1 MSNATPTPKPKRAPS
16 TSKVAAST
24 TSRSKK
30 PATKNKNTKVGLT
43 IDISFRIVATFIASA
58 LGVIGAGSI
67 IGLDVWMSAALGGL
81 LAVAKVV
88 EKLALAFL
96 EDGKIDRKE
105 VNMIFS
111 QVVRLKEAGEDEA
124 KPKK

>member
-1 MSNATPTPKPKRAPS
+1 MPR
-16 TSKVAAST
+16 VAKT
-24 TSRSKK
+24 TKK
-30 PATKNKNTKVGLT
+30 PINKNSKVGLT
-43 IDISFRIVATFIASA
+43 LDISYRIVATFIASA

-111 QVVRLKEAGEDEA
+111 QVVRLKEAGENEA
-124 KPKK
+124 QPKK

>member
-1 MSNATPTPKPKRAPS
+1 LS
-16 TSKVAAST
+16 
-24 TSRSKK
+24 
-30 PATKNKNTKVGLT
+30 TKNKNSKAGLT
-43 IDISFRIVATFIASA
+43 LDITYRVIATFIASA

-96 EDGKIDRKE
+96 EDGKISRSE

-111 QVVRLKEAGEDEA
+111 QVVRLKEAGEDSPNA
-124 KPKK
+124 SKLKK

>member
-1 MSNATPTPKPKRAPS
+1 MPRETA
-16 TSKVAAST
+16 
-24 TSRSKK
+24 KK
-30 PATKNKNTKVGLT
+30 PTNKNSKVGLT
-43 IDISFRIVATFIASA
+43 LDISFRIVATFIASA

-111 QVVRLKEAGEDEA
+111 QVVRLKEAGDDNNNA
-124 KPKK
+124 KK

>member
-1 MSNATPTPKPKRAPS
+1 M
-16 TSKVAAST
+16 
-24 TSRSKK
+24 
-30 PATKNKNTKVGLT
+30 ATKKRKRLPKNSKLGLT
-43 IDISFRIVATFIASA
+43 LDISGRVVATFIASA

-67 IGLDVWMSAALGGL
+67 IGIDVWLSAALGGL

-88 EKLALAFL
+88 EKLALAYI
-96 EDGKIDRKE
+96 EDGKIDRNE

-111 QVVRLKEAGEDEA
+111 QVVRLKEAGDAEA

>member
-1 MSNATPTPKPKRAPS
+1 MQVKRDKIVLGERLSTGASKLPAPRRKS
-16 TSKVAAST
+16 ANNSKV
-24 TSRSKK
+24 K
-30 PATKNKNTKVGLT
+30 LT
-43 IDISFRIVATFIASA
+43 IDIMWRIIATFIASA

-67 IGLDVWMSAALGGL
+67 IGIDVWMSAALGGL

-96 EDGKIDRKE
+96 EDGKISRKE

-111 QVVRLKEAGEDEA
+111 QVVRLKEAGEDSTNA
-124 KPKK
+124 SKATK

>member
-1 MSNATPTPKPKRAPS
+1 MPRVSKAP
-16 TSKVAAST
+16 
-24 TSRSKK
+24 KK
-30 PATKNKNTKVGLT
+30 PANKNSKVGLT
-43 IDISFRIVATFIASA
+43 LDISYRIVATFIASA

-111 QVVRLKEAGEDEA
+111 QVVRLKEAGDNEA
-124 KPKK
+124 NSKK

>member
-1 MSNATPTPKPKRAPS
+1 MPSRKPK
-16 TSKVAAST
+16 SKTARKNS
-24 TSRSKK
+24 SKFL
-30 PATKNKNTKVGLT
+30 LT
-43 IDISFRIVATFIASA
+43 VDIFWRIVATFIASA

-67 IGLDVWMSAALGGL
+67 IGIDVWLSAALGGL
-81 LAVAKVV
+81 LAVARVI

-111 QVVRLKEAGEDEA
+111 QVVRLKEAGEEQDA
-124 KPKK
+124 PKSKK

>member
-1 MSNATPTPKPKRAPS
+1 MPSKSSRAKAAKKKN
-16 TSKVAAST
+16 SKFL
-24 TSRSKK
+24 
-30 PATKNKNTKVGLT
+30 LT
-43 IDISFRIVATFIASA
+43 VDIFWRIVATFIASA

-67 IGLDVWMSAALGGL
+67 IGIDVWLSAALGGL
-81 LAVAKVV
+81 LAVARVI

-111 QVVRLKEAGEDEA
+111 QVVRLKEAGEEQDAA
-124 KPKK
+124 KSKK

>member
-1 MSNATPTPKPKRAPS
+1 LPTPK
-16 TSKVAAST
+16 
-24 TSRSKK
+24 K
-30 PATKNKNTKVGLT
+30 PANKTNKKNTKTGLT
-43 IDISFRIVATFIASA
+43 LDISYRIIATFIASA

-67 IGLDVWMSAALGGL
+67 IGLDVWLSAAFGGL
-81 LAVAKVV
+81 LAVAKVI

-111 QVVRLKEAGEDEA
+111 QVVRLKEAGENETA
-124 KPKK
+124 PKK

>member
-1 MSNATPTPKPKRAPS
+1 MPI
-16 TSKVAAST
+16 
-24 TSRSKK
+24 SKK
-30 PATKNKNTKVGLT
+30 PAANTKNSKAGLT
-43 IDISFRIVATFIASA
+43 LDISYRIVATFIASA

-67 IGLDVWMSAALGGL
+67 IGLDVWLSAAFGGL
-81 LAVAKVV
+81 LAVAKVI

-111 QVVRLKEAGEDEA
+111 QVVRLKEAGDNEA
-124 KPKK
+124 TPKK

>member
-1 MSNATPTPKPKRAPS
+1 LPTPKKP
-16 TSKVAAST
+16 AST
-24 TSRSKK
+24 TKAKK
-30 PATKNKNTKVGLT
+30 KNTKVGLT

-111 QVVRLKEAGEDEA
+111 QVVRLKEAGDGEA
-124 KPKK
+124 TPKK

>member
-1 MSNATPTPKPKRAPS
+1 MPRVSKTPK
-16 TSKVAAST
+16 
-24 TSRSKK
+24 K
-30 PATKNKNTKVGLT
+30 PVNKNSKAGLT
-43 IDISFRIVATFIASA
+43 LDISFRIVATFIASA

-111 QVVRLKEAGEDEA
+111 QVVRLKEAGENETA
-124 KPKK
+124 PKK

>member
-1 MSNATPTPKPKRAPS
+1 MPTPK
-16 TSKVAAST
+16 
-24 TSRSKK
+24 K
-30 PATKNKNTKVGLT
+30 PASKTKNKNSKAGLT
-43 IDISFRIVATFIASA
+43 LDISYRIIATFIASA

-81 LAVAKVV
+81 LAVARVV

-111 QVVRLKEAGEDEA
+111 QVVRLKEAGDNEA
-124 KPKK
+124 TPKK

>member
-1 MSNATPTPKPKRAPS
+1 MPRESA
-16 TSKVAAST
+16 
-24 TSRSKK
+24 KK
-30 PATKNKNTKVGLT
+30 PTNKSSKVGLT
-43 IDISFRIVATFIASA
+43 LDISFRIVATFIASA

-111 QVVRLKEAGEDEA
+111 QVVRLKEAGDDNNNA
-124 KPKK
+124 KK

>member
-1 MSNATPTPKPKRAPS
+1 MS
-16 TSKVAAST
+16 
-24 TSRSKK
+24 
-30 PATKNKNTKVGLT
+30 TKNKNSKTGLT
-43 IDISFRIVATFIASA
+43 LDITYRVIATFIASA

-96 EDGKIDRKE
+96 EDGKISRSE

-111 QVVRLKEAGEDEA
+111 QVVRLKEAGEDSPNA
-124 KPKK
+124 SKLKK